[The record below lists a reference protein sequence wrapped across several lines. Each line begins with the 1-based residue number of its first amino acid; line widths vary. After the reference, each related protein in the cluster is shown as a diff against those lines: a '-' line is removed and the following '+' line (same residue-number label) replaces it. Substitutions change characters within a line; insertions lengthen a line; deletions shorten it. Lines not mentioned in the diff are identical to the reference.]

1 MADASGTLPAMMQA
15 AWARHGPDPCCYSKH
30 GGKWVA
36 LTYEQLAEAV
46 ELLARGL
53 ASRGI
58 RHGDRVAV
66 LLDNSPEWVIADAA
80 ILHLGAITVPLHT
93 ALPARQNEAC
103 LRDAAATALLTSG
116 DHWRPLSA
124 SRANLPDLAHVVTAD
139 GAEDTSPWS
148 ALTSD
153 GRTHREE
160 NREAFARTWQ
170 GVTPEDVASIVY
182 TSGTT
187 GEPKGVV
194 LTHGNLV
201 ANVTATGSLLDLDET
216 AVSLSLLP
224 LSHGFERIAEYVG
237 MQAGGR
243 VFYSESVD
251 AATVRENLKTVRPTI
266 LIGVPRLYEKA
277 YARVMDELRTRS
289 PRATRAFT
297 AGLTAC
303 EWSAEG
309 ERRGEPATALARM
322 LRPVVFRKVHAA
334 LGGRIRML
342 ISGGAPL
349 SEDVARFFWAVGIP
363 IHEGYGL
370 TETSPVITLN
380 RPGAT
385 RLGTVGQAIPGV
397 EVAIDDGNDVGEILT
412 RGPHVM
418 QGYWRNPTATADVLT
433 AEGWLR
439 TGDLGSL
446 DKSGHLRISGRKK
459 EIIVK
464 SNGKNVAPSP
474 IEKRLEGTR
483 PIAQAVLVG
492 DDRPFIA
499 ALIVP
504 DAHAIADLLG
514 ERLDETRMAADPRVR
529 DLIQREVTD
538 VNSHL
543 GGYEQVKAF
552 TVLDRELTIESG
564 DLTPTLK
571 VRRGAVAQAFATE
584 IAGMYAGGEATAG
597 PGQPPGKAH

>member
-464 SNGKNVAPSP
+464 SNGKNVAPAP
-474 IEKRLEGTR
+474 IEKRLESSPG
-483 PIAQAVLVG
+483 ILQAVCVG
-492 DDRPFIA
+492 DAKPFIG

-504 DAHAIADLLG
+504 DVEELGRALDRPFTLETAHADPEVLAAVERAVERVNADLAG
-514 ERLDETRMAADPRVR
+514 FER
-529 DLIQREVTD
+529 
-538 VNSHL
+538 
-543 GGYEQVKAF
+543 VKEF
-552 TVLDRELTIESG
+552 RILRRELTIDDG
-564 DLTPTLK
+564 TLTPTLK
-571 VRRGAVAQAFATE
+571 VKRRVVGERFAAEVAS
-584 IAGMYAGGEATAG
+584 IYRGIDD
-597 PGQPPGKAH
+597 AHAPSSSRDS